1 MSAEDAISRQTS
13 TSTASNHEG
22 VSEIEASRQRLAG
35 PEESLLQ
42 ERDVEEGI
50 APHKKIQKILS
61 VRAAS
66 NLFISVV
73 GAGVL
78 GLPYAFKRSGLVQG
92 TVVMVLIAAL
102 NLHCMLLLVKCK
114 KRLES
119 TAGVVTYNEVAATVL
134 GKTGQRIVEVLL
146 ILSQSGFCVA
156 YMVFIAQNL
165 APMTGY
171 RGFWF
176 VLGACP
182 VVVSLALL
190 RGVRALAPFSL
201 VADVAN
207 ILGMIVV
214 FYDYFG
220 AFKQRVEFAE
230 FKSFSNLPFLFG
242 VVIYSYEG
250 IGMILPV
257 EASMKRKEKFP
268 LTLTFVMTLITI
280 IYVSFGAVGYAAYG
294 EATRDIIT
302 LNLPHDWST
311 IAVKL
316 ALCLGLLFT
325 FPVMLVPVFEIL
337 ERSLQQKESFGDK
350 YSDQTQGVLFSVVR
364 IALVL
369 FIALVAAGVP
379 GFGLF
384 ISLIGS
390 LACASLSFIVPAL
403 CHLILFKSD
412 LNWFWVGK
420 DIFLIVFGTVGAI
433 CGSAQAIS
441 DIIKALRS

>member
-1 MSAEDAISRQTS
+1 MA
-13 TSTASNHEG
+13 
-22 VSEIEASRQRLAG
+22 
-35 PEESLLQ
+35 
-42 ERDVEEGI
+42 
-50 APHKKIQKILS
+50 LS

-78 GLPYAFKRSGLVQG
+78 GLPYAFRRSGLVQG
-92 TVVMVLIAAL
+92 TIVMVIIATL

-114 KRLES
+114 KKLEA
-119 TAGVVTYNEVAATVL
+119 TTGVVTYNEVASHVL
-134 GKTGQRIVEVLL
+134 GKAGQRIVEVLL

-156 YMVFIAQNL
+156 YLVFIAQNL

-171 RGFWF
+171 RGFYF
-176 VLGACP
+176 ILGACP
-182 VVVSLALL
+182 VVVALAML

-201 VADVAN
+201 VADAAN
-207 ILGMIVV
+207 VLGIVVV

-220 AFKQRVEFAE
+220 AFKQPAEVVE
-230 FKSFSNLPFLFG
+230 FKSVSNLPFLFG

-250 IGMILPV
+250 VGMILPV

-268 LTLTFVMTLITI
+268 LTLTFVMTLITA
-280 IYVSFGAVGYAAYG
+280 IYVSFGAIGYAAFG
-294 EATRDIIT
+294 EETRDIIT
-302 LNLPHDWST
+302 LNLPHDWT
-311 IAVKL
+311 TVAVKL

-325 FPVMLVPVFEIL
+325 FPVMMVPVFEIL
-337 ERSLQQKESFGDK
+337 ERSLQQKDAFRNK
-350 YSDQTQGVLFSVVR
+350 YSSKSQTAVFAAVR
-364 IALVL
+364 IGLVL

-384 ISLIGS
+384 IALIGS

-412 LNWFWVGK
+412 LNWFWASK
-420 DIFLIVFGTVGAI
+420 DVFLIIFGTVGAV

-441 DIIKALRS
+441 DIIQALRQ

>member
-1 MSAEDAISRQTS
+1 MPVSRQNS
-13 TSTASNHEG
+13 SSSSSNHEG
-22 VSEIEASRQRLAG
+22 VSETEAGRQCLAG
-35 PEESLLQ
+35 PEQSLLH
-42 ERDVEEGI
+42 ERDVEEGMPTQRKTPI
-50 APHKKIQKILS
+50 ALS

-92 TVVMVLIAAL
+92 TIVMVIIAAL

-156 YMVFIAQNL
+156 YLVFIAQNL

-171 RGFWF
+171 RGGYFI
-176 VLGACP
+176 LGACP
-182 VVVSLALL
+182 VVVALAML

-201 VADVAN
+201 IADAAN
-207 ILGMIVV
+207 VLGIIVV

-220 AFKQRVEFAE
+220 AFKQPATVVE
-230 FKSFSNLPFLFG
+230 FKSASTLPFLFG

-250 IGMILPV
+250 VGMILPV

-268 LTLTFVMTLITI
+268 LTLTVVMSVITI
-280 IYVSFGAVGYAAYG
+280 IYVSFGALGYAAFG
-294 EATRDIIT
+294 EDTKDIIT
-302 LNLPHDWST
+302 LNLPHDRST
-311 IAVKL
+311 VAVKL

-325 FPVMLVPVFEIL
+325 FPVMMVPVFEIL
-337 ERSLQQKESFGDK
+337 ERSLQQTASFSDK
-350 YSDQTQGVLFSVVR
+350 YSSRTQSAVFVAVR

-369 FIALVAAGVP
+369 LIALVAAGVP

-390 LACASLSFIVPAL
+390 LACASLSFIIPAL
-403 CHLILFKSD
+403 CHLILFRTD
-412 LNWFWVGK
+412 INWFWAGK
-420 DIFLIVFGTVGAI
+420 DIFLIIFGTIGAV
-433 CGSAQAIS
+433 CGSAQAVS
-441 DIIKALRS
+441 DIVKALRH